1 MIARGRRAGRGGRLA
16 LLVLLAAAPALAQ
29 EGEEDPRFEVPP
41 TLPESLNGV
50 VRPAERAPVERIDRI
65 RDVFMAI
72 QACWRP
78 PRDGGFTGQ
87 EVTLRLSFNRTGVP
101 LGRPRIT
108 FYKPGG
114 TASDREAFTR
124 SVAAAFERCTPLPF
138 TPRLGAAIAGRP
150 FTFRFS
156 DSRSL

>member
-1 MIARGRRAGRGGRLA
+1 MPVGRAVGRGGLAA
-16 LLVLLAAAPALAQ
+16 LLVWLAAAPVMAQ
-29 EGEEDPRFEVPP
+29 EDEDPRFDVPP

-50 VRPAERAPVERIDRI
+50 VRPADRTAVERIDRI
-65 RDVFMAI
+65 RDVFAAL

-78 PRDGGFTGQ
+78 PREGGFSGQ
-87 EVTLRLSFNRTGVP
+87 EVTLRLGFNRTGVP

-108 FYKPGG
+108 FYKRGG

-138 TPRLGAAIAGRP
+138 TSRFGAAIAGRP

-156 DSRSL
+156 DSRAL